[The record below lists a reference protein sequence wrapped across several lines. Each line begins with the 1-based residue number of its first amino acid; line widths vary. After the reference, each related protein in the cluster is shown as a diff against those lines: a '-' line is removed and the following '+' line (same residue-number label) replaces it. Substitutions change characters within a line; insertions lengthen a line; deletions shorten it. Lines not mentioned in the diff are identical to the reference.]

1 LARAELSEKVR
12 EAGSGLALLAAG
24 GMIILIGLFFIVQA
38 AVFGFVALLDI
49 WLPPEVAVWLGPL
62 LVGLA
67 AVLIGWA
74 LLSSGRRKLSAE
86 TLALHRTAH
95 ALREDTALA
104 REHLPQ
110 IRRSSAFGRRPPSL
124 WRPAQL
130 SQIRAGRVG
139 RL

>member
-1 LARAELSEKVR
+1 MAASRETRSLGSLVAALSRQVSALFRRELALARAELSEKVR

-38 AVFGFVALLDI
+38 AVFGVVALLDI

-74 LLSSGRRKLSAE
+74 LLSSGRSKLSAE

-104 REHLPQ
+104 KEHLP
-110 IRRSSAFGRRPPSL
+110 
-124 WRPAQL
+124 
-130 SQIRAGRVG
+130 
-139 RL
+139 